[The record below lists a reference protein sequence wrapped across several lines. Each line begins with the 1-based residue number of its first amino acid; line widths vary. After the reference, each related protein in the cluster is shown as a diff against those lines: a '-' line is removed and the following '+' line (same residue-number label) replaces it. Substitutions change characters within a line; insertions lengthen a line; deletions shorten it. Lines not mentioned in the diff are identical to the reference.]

1 MAKSKLIKLYDE
13 AAPLVKGIF
22 ANDLRIRIIL
32 ALDEK
37 AMFLDE
43 IADFCESSEP
53 GTKRELV
60 ELEKVGAIQCI
71 DEIYSLT
78 HTLGAPTARF
88 IKNHSMH

>member
-1 MAKSKLIKLYDE
+1 MAKSLSKLYEE
-13 AAPLVKGIF
+13 AKPLMDKIF
-22 ANDLRIRIIL
+22 ANELRMRVIL

-43 IADFCESSEP
+43 IAGFVEASEP
-53 GTKRELV
+53 GVKHELA

-78 HTLGAPTARF
+78 HTLGKPTARF
-88 IKNHSMH
+88 IKNHTAL